1 MIELNS
7 IVTPPTPLPSS
18 STDMSTY
25 ESTNFLFKNLF
36 TYVPESAVKY
46 TDGLI
51 NKWKSY
57 SEVDSGRDVQMAEEM
72 NKFVKKRCM
81 HTVLNG

>member
-7 IVTPPTPLPSS
+7 IITPPTPLPSS

-25 ESTNFLFKNLF
+25 ESTNFLFKDLF

-57 SEVDSGRDVQMAEEM
+57 SEVDSGGDVQMVEEM
-72 NKFVKKRCM
+72 NKYVKKDVC
-81 HTVLNG
+81 TPF

>member
-25 ESTNFLFKNLF
+25 ESTNFLF
-36 TYVPESAVKY
+36 
-46 TDGLI
+46 
-51 NKWKSY
+51 NK
-57 SEVDSGRDVQMAEEM
+57 
-72 NKFVKKRCM
+72 
-81 HTVLNG
+81 

>member
-1 MIELNS
+1 MNLPNS
-7 IVTPPTPLPSS
+7 
-18 STDMSTY
+18 
-25 ESTNFLFKNLF
+25 FLKIYLH
-36 TYVPESAVKY
+36 YVPESAVKY

-72 NKFVKKRCM
+72 NKFVKKDVCTPLKRSKD
-81 HTVLNG
+81 